1 MVIRLFKNIFKKVN
15 KTKNSVDSNKTQ
27 EMGLTD
33 LVFSLYDYRMKKEN
47 IIKPKL
53 LKNIRVKGKNIEH
66 KIDVYVEFVQ
76 MNNLER
82 TVIKTIDSKIVK
94 AEDVWQ
100 FDNLLKDLGYFPKGV
115 LYYNNNIDDEALN
128 IADNRHIQV
137 IHFDMMEET
146 RKNVL
151 QSLGQ
156 ILPDRNVIGDPF
168 WTLMEIDERT
178 KNNIGNYFVIEN
190 SLPLFTS
197 KKIAEACCKLK
208 EGYAVF
214 GISQK
219 HLCYLISLVETG
231 MYPYRLSI
239 IRPSKQ
245 SSASMNYRV
254 EMHDVEY
261 KTIREI
267 YVR

>member
-1 MVIRLFKNIFKKVN
+1 MIIRLFKNIFKKVSI
-15 KTKNSVDSNKTQ
+15 TKNTVDNNKTQ
-27 EMGLTD
+27 GMELTD

-47 IIKPKL
+47 VINPKL
-53 LKNIRVKGKNIEH
+53 FKNIKVKGKNIEH

-115 LYYNNNIDDEALN
+115 LYYNNKIDEEALN
-128 IADNRHIQV
+128 IAENRHIQV

-146 RKNVL
+146 RKNAL

-168 WTLMEIDERT
+168 WTLMKIDVRT
-178 KNNIGNYFVIEN
+178 KNNIGDYFVIEN

-214 GISQK
+214 GISQQ
-219 HLCYLISLVETG
+219 HLHFLISHVETG
-231 MYPYRLSI
+231 RCPYELGI

-245 SSASMNYRV
+245 TPASINYSV
-254 EMHDVEY
+254 EMYNVEY